1 MAVVGGT
8 ALEALVRLEGGTS
21 EELTELAEW
30 LNAEEQLRGRVSIV
44 RSSIGETELGSVPQ
58 LLTVMLGTGGAGT
71 VLASS
76 VKTWLQTRKTKVKVT
91 VQSGERSVSL
101 DIETVGEVA
110 PLIADILKT
119 DDGD

>member
-76 VKTWLQTRKTKVKVT
+76 VKTWLQTRKTKAKVT
-91 VQSGERSVSL
+91 VQSGERSVTL